1 MNNEYTQ
8 DEINEIILEK
18 PLDDFYFAII
28 EVRPEITDETLEF
41 ILKGENIR
49 IDDENDRA
57 LEKYKKDLMGIRLMY
72 RNGLITKDKLKKM
85 FSKMYIEKY
94 FGIITM
100 IDGKLYNTFESSFLN
115 LDNIT
120 VLNYQNVTN
129 YYNNSD
135 AEVVLVSKEELGE
148 EFENDIAT
156 LWFRNAKYCY
166 AYQNYYLPLK
176 YDCDLTSELI
186 SEMKSK
192 KVNRIDLN

>member
-8 DEINEIILEK
+8 DEINDILLEK

-72 RNGLITKDKLKKM
+72 RKGLITKDKLKKM

-100 IDGKLYNTFESSFLN
+100 IDGKLYNVFESSFLN
-115 LDNIT
+115 LDNVTI
-120 VLNYQNVTN
+120 LNYQNVTN

-135 AEVVLVSKEELGE
+135 AEVVIVSKEELGE
-148 EFENDIAT
+148 EFKNDIAT
-156 LWFRNAKYCY
+156 LWFRNVKYYY
-166 AYQNYYLPLK
+166 AYLDYYLPLK

-186 SEMKSK
+186 SEMKNK